1 MKLPIADCR
10 LPIGNSRRAGAFLCA
25 ALVALAVAGCKRED
39 AQAASAERPPAAV
52 MVAEAVTREVPVYL
66 DQIGRTV
73 AVESVT
79 IQPQVAG
86 RVTEVHFTDGADVKK
101 GQLLFTIDPRPFK
114 AAVAEAEAELAENR
128 ATLKYAQ
135 DELKRL
141 EGVKGTGAVSQQEYE
156 KNVNAAAVAAAQV
169 DAAQAKVDTAKLNLE
184 YCTIESPIDGRAG
197 ERLVDP
203 GNVVQGGGMQG
214 GTQLLV
220 VQTLDPIYADFTVTE
235 NEFGTVRKFMAE
247 GRLPGGDPQGK
258 MKVLVDIPGDARQ
271 VIEAVGGA
279 APATQPAPISAT
291 APATRPAGAGPREG
305 LLTFLDNAVQSA
317 TGTVRLRATLPNQD
331 RYFWPGQFVN
341 VRLVL
346 TVKPNAVLVPAMAQ
360 QIGQQGP
367 YVFVVHQG
375 TIKDPATGKETTGTI
390 ASLRPIR
397 PGQRQG
403 NMLVI
408 DQGLEP
414 GEQVITQGH
423 MSVMPGGPVM
433 VIPSQGGAP
442 GGAAPSGTAGANGA
456 SAGAAA
462 PNDAGAGAAS
472 GDESEKK
479 S

>member
-1 MKLPIADCR
+1 MRITKFL
-10 LPIGNSRRAGAFLCA
+10 LAGAA
-25 ALVALAVAGCKRED
+25 AAAVAVGVAGCERPQ
-39 AQAASAERPPAAV
+39 AQGAGAMQRPPASV
-52 MVAEAVTREVPVYL
+52 MVAQAVSRDVPVYL
-66 DQIGRTV
+66 DEIGRTV

-79 IQPQVAG
+79 IQPQVSG
-86 RVTEVHFTDGADVKK
+86 RITEVHFTDGADVKK

-128 ATLKYAQ
+128 ATLKFTQ
-135 DELKRL
+135 DEVKRL
-141 EGVKGTGAVSQQEYE
+141 EGVRGSGAVSQQEYE

-203 GNVVQGGGMQG
+203 GNVVTGGGMQG

-220 VQTLDPIYADFTVTE
+220 VQSLDPIYADFTVTE
-235 NEFGTVRKFMAE
+235 NEFGTVRKFMAD

-279 APATQPAPISAT
+279 APATQPAAGGAGNAGV
-291 APATRPAGAGPREG
+291 APGTQPVAGGAGPTTRPGAGFREG
-305 LLTFLDNAVQSA
+305 VVTFLDNAVQA
-317 TGTVRLRATLPNQD
+317 GTGTVRVRATLPNQD

-346 TVKPNAVLVPAMAQ
+346 TVRNNAVLVPAMAQ
-360 QIGQQGP
+360 QIGQDGP
-367 YVFVVHQG
+367 YVFVVHEG
-375 TIKDPATGKETTGTI
+375 TVKDPATGKETAGTI
-390 ASLRPIR
+390 ASLRPIV

-403 NMLVI
+403 NMLVV
-408 DQGLEP
+408 DQGLQP
-414 GEQVITQGH
+414 GEQVDTQGH
-423 MSVMPGGPVM
+423 MMIMPGGPVQ
-433 VIPSQGGAP
+433 VIPPQGGAP
-442 GGAAPSGTAGANGA
+442 
-456 SAGAAA
+456 
-462 PNDAGAGAAS
+462 AGAGAARGAGGAS
-472 GDESEKK
+472 AAANDAGAAGGDGSEKK

>member
-1 MKLPIADCR
+1 MRIAR
-10 LPIGNSRRAGAFLCA
+10 YSI
-25 ALVALAVAGCKRED
+25 VTAVAGALIAVGVAGCGNQES
-39 AQAASAERPPAAV
+39 QGAASMERPPAAV
-52 MVAEAVTREVPVYL
+52 MVAEAITRDVPVYL
-66 DQIGRTV
+66 DEIGRTV

-79 IQPQVAG
+79 IQPQVGG
-86 RVTEVHFTDGADVKK
+86 RITEVHFSDGADVKK
-101 GQLLFTIDPRPFK
+101 GQVLFTIDPRPFK
-114 AAVAEAEAELAENR
+114 AALAEAEAALAESR
-128 ATLKYAQ
+128 ATLKFAQ
-135 DELKRL
+135 DEVKRR
-141 EGVKGTGAVSQQEYE
+141 EGVKGSGAVSQQEYE

-203 GNVVQGGGMQG
+203 GNVVQGGSMQG

-235 NEFGTVRKFMAE
+235 NEFGTVRKFMAD

-279 APATQPAPISAT
+279 APATQPAAATSAT
-291 APATRPAGAGPREG
+291 APITGPGAGAREG
-305 LLTFLDNAVQSA
+305 MLTFLDNAVQAA

-346 TVKPNAVLVPAMAQ
+346 TVKPDAVLVPAMAQ
-360 QIGQQGP
+360 QIGQDGP
-367 YVFVVHQG
+367 YVFVVHPG
-375 TIKDPATGKETTGTI
+375 TTKDPATGKETAGTI
-390 ASLRPIR
+390 ASLRPIV

-408 DQGLEP
+408 DQGLKP

-423 MSVMPGGPVM
+423 LSVMPGGLVQ
-433 VIPSQGGAP
+433 VIPPQEGAP
-442 GGAAPSGTAGANGA
+442 A
-456 SAGAAA
+456 SPAQ
-462 PNDAGAGAAS
+462 AGAGGTSAAAS
-472 GDESEKK
+472 DAATGAGAVSDDRSEKK

>member
-1 MKLPIADCR
+1 
-10 LPIGNSRRAGAFLCA
+10 
-25 ALVALAVAGCKRED
+25 
-39 AQAASAERPPAAV
+39 

-128 ATLKYAQ
+128 ATLKYSQ

-169 DAAQAKVDTAKLNLE
+169 DAAQAKLDTAKLNLE

-203 GNVVQGGGMQG
+203 GNVVMGGGMQG

-220 VQTLDPIYADFTVTE
+220 VQTLNPIYADFTVTE

-271 VIEAVGGA
+271 VIEALGGT
-279 APATQPAPISAT
+279 APATQPTAAIAAT
-291 APATRPAGAGPREG
+291 GPTTRPGGAGPREG

-346 TVKPNAVLVPAMAQ
+346 TVKPNAVLVPVMAQ
-360 QIGQQGP
+360 QIGQDGP

-390 ASLRPIR
+390 ASLRPIV

-408 DQGLEP
+408 DQGLQA

-423 MSVMPGGPVM
+423 MTVMPGGPVM
-433 VIPSQGGAP
+433 VVPPQGGAAGGASAAAGAP
-442 GGAAPSGTAGANGA
+442 AANEAGAGGAATS
-456 SAGAAA
+456 S
-462 PNDAGAGAAS
+462 DA
-472 GDESEKK
+472 SEKK

>member
-1 MKLPIADCR
+1 MRLPIAHCR
-10 LPIGNSRRAGAFLCA
+10 LPIAKAACGFACLVMFV
-25 ALVALAVAGCKRED
+25 ALVTGCKRQDE
-39 AQAASAERPPAAV
+39 AAASDERPPAAV
-52 MVAEAVTREVPVYL
+52 MVAAAVARDVPVYL
-66 DQIGRTV
+66 DEIGRTV

-86 RVTEVHFTDGADVKK
+86 RVTKVHFTDGADVKK

-114 AAVAEAEAELAENR
+114 AALAEAQAELAENR
-128 ATLKYAQ
+128 ATLKWSQ
-135 DELKRL
+135 DEVKRL
-141 EGVKGTGAVSQQEYE
+141 ESVKGTGAVSQQEYE
-156 KNVNAAAVAAAQV
+156 KAVNAVAVADAQV
-169 DAAQAKVDTAKLNLE
+169 GAGKAKVDTAELNLE

-203 GNVVQGGGMQG
+203 GNVVSAGGVAG
-214 GTQLLV
+214 GTKLLV

-271 VIEAVGGA
+271 VIEALGGTP
-279 APATQPAPISAT
+279 PATQPAAT
-291 APATRPAGAGPREG
+291 QPVVIAGTNPTTRPGPGPREG

-317 TGTVRLRATLPNQD
+317 TGTVRVRATLPNAD

-346 TVKPNAVLVPAMAQ
+346 TVKQNAVLVPAMAQ

-375 TIKDPATGKETTGTI
+375 TVKNPATGKETAGTI
-390 ASLRPIR
+390 ASLRPVV

-408 DQGLEP
+408 DQGLQA

-423 MSVMPGGPVM
+423 MGVMPDGLVT
-433 VIPSQGGAP
+433 VIPQQGGA
-442 GGAAPSGTAGANGA
+442 GGA
-456 SAGAAA
+456 SAAAA
-462 PNDAGAGAAS
+462 EADAAPKAAGATS
-472 GDESEKK
+472 GDAPEKK